1 MGTWWNAV
9 ASGSHGGIAEHFQV
23 VAMFGEGEGE
33 AVAYFSESKAAT
45 V

>member
-9 ASGSHGGIAEHFQV
+9 ASGFHGGIAEHFQV
-23 VAMFGEGEGE
+23 VAMFGECE